1 MTMGVTVTTCTT
13 PPPHRAR
20 RGLTALAALGL
31 AATASIAAAPS
42 PAGAVVAGYTTTSRV
57 SVTSTGAEATHSPGD
72 VVALSGDGR
81 FVAFSSDGALTFGDT
96 GGHSD
101 AYVRD
106 RLGGTTTRVSLT
118 DGDTQIGG
126 PSSVCA
132 LSRDGRF
139 VAFVGQGTGLPV
151 PGSAQVYVRDRWE
164 RTTTLVSVSSG
175 EVPSSVAPG
184 NSGISTEEECAISDD
199 GRYVAFESED
209 GDLAASAS
217 HDGDVYRR
225 DVQNGTTQLVN
236 AAMVSGAEPNGGS
249 WDVDISANGQT
260 VAFSSEA
267 NNLVASD
274 TNGKA
279 DVFVRSF
286 ATSTTHRMSVKAGGG
301 QVLAWSEDP
310 TITADG
316 NRVAFTSGAT
326 DLVADDTNG
335 MDDVFVRNRQTDTVV
350 RASLGP
356 SGELER
362 GGARGRISDD
372 GRFVAFSHWDPDAV
386 PPTDLNQDDDVL
398 RRDLQAGTT
407 TYSSIAKTGW
417 TGSEQSYHPAISGD
431 GLVVG
436 FVSYAHDLVFGD
448 NNSSEDVF
456 VRDHFIATTPF
467 ATRAALVHQ
476 QYLDFL
482 GRAPTN
488 AEKTAWEERLANG
501 EVVPEQVIDELAHS
515 TAWAGKRA
523 PVIRLYWAFFLR
535 VPDKPGMDYWIGEA
549 NKGLSL
555 PKMASKFAQSQE
567 FKTEYGPL
575 SNSAFVTA
583 IYQNVFDRDPEP
595 AGLAYWKG
603 QLDSGAKTRGD
614 VMVGFSESAEGRLLL
629 SPAVDSVLVWLGM
642 LRTVPP
648 SSWSIDGLAEVYSIG
663 EPPEIIPEAILERTD
678 YADRVS

>member
-1 MTMGVTVTTCTT
+1 MGVTVTTCTT
-13 PPPHRAR
+13 PPPRRAR
-20 RGLTALAALGL
+20 RGLTALAALSL

-42 PAGAVVAGYTTTSRV
+42 PAGAVTAGYTTTSRV
-57 SVTSTGAEATHSPGD
+57 SVTSAGAEAVQSPGD
-72 VVALSGDGR
+72 VVALSDDGR
-81 FVAFSSDGALTFGDT
+81 FVAFSSDGAFAPGDT

-101 AYVRD
+101 AYLRD
-106 RLGGTTTRVSLT
+106 RLGGITTRVSLT
-118 DGDTQIGG
+118 DADAQIGG
-126 PSSVCA
+126 PSAVCA
-132 LSRDGRF
+132 LSRDGRY
-139 VAFVGQGTGLPV
+139 VAFVGRGTGLPV
-151 PGSAQVYVRDRWE
+151 PGSAQVYVRDRYA
-164 RTTTLVSVSSG
+164 RTTTLVSVSSD
-175 EVPSSVAPG
+175 ELPSAVAAG
-184 NSGISTEEECAISDD
+184 NSGISDEEACAISDD

-209 GDLAASAS
+209 GDLAPSAS

-225 DVQNGTTQLVN
+225 DVQTGTTQLVN

-249 WDVDISANGQT
+249 WDVDMSADGQT

-310 TITADG
+310 SITADG

-326 DLVADDTNG
+326 DLVAGDTNG
-335 MDDVFVRNRQTDTVV
+335 HDDVFVRNRQADTVV

-362 GGARGRISDD
+362 GGDLGKISDD

-386 PPTDLNQDDDVL
+386 PPTDLNQDDDIL

-417 TGSEQSYHPAISGD
+417 TGSEQSYRPAISGD

-456 VRDHFIATTPF
+456 VRDHFVATTPF

-476 QYLDFL
+476 QYLDFV
-482 GRAPTN
+482 GRAPTT
-488 AEKTAWEERLANG
+488 AEKASWEERLANG
-501 EVVPEQVIDELAHS
+501 EVVPEQIIDELAHS

-535 VPDKPGMDYWIGEA
+535 VPDKAGMDYWIGEA
-549 NKGLSL
+549 TKGLSL

-567 FKTEYGPL
+567 FKTKYGPL
-575 SNSAFVTA
+575 ANSAFVTA

-648 SSWSIDGLAEVYSIG
+648 SSWNIDGVAEGYEIG
-663 EPPEIIPEAILERTD
+663 EPPEIIPEAILERSD